1 MNSAGMS
8 GCLGGELGLIERW
21 FKMPM
26 DGKVRL
32 IDGS

>member
-1 MNSAGMS
+1 MS
-8 GCLGGELGLIERW
+8 GRGAGESGLIERW